1 MSLLSLSHPMP
12 DNERFVD
19 DGLLAALLDD
29 PDILLVLLDDEFQPL
44 SLNAAAEAHLPAST
58 SSGDFWDRIS
68 HPDGRAMALKTVRS
82 GQQGRCAMRWLDN
95 AGVARTVEW
104 RLTRLTNAPASSHRL
119 LLRGYSQA
127 MNQIPERDPR
137 EQLAE
142 IRAVA
147 DRLPVGVF
155 WAGLDGEMV
164 FANETAHTLAGL
176 PRPTIAAAEWSSAV
190 HPEDRSRTQRAMQF
204 AQDNH
209 LDYYCEHRFVHKN
222 GKVQWVL
229 SRSTQ
234 LLDED
239 GEVAGRVGT
248 YTDLTEAKNRERLL
262 RTARDEARAASAA
275 NEQKSVFLRS
285 MSHEL
290 RTPLN
295 AILGLGQLLEL
306 RAAQKLD
313 EKENKQLQGIIDAG
327 EHMLSLIEQF
337 LDYGTVDA
345 GRVKLSFQQLF
356 LDDLLER
363 VGALVQPLAE
373 KARVSLIW
381 DRSAV
386 QGLHVHADRTRFQ
399 QVLFNLISNAIKFNR
414 TDGSGTVSLSC
425 VLMPQGRVRLLVSDN
440 GCGISVESQKRLFM
454 PFERLGKEGSA
465 IPGSGLGLSISQSL
479 IQLMHGAIGAES
491 KEGVGSTFWIEMPSS
506 DQN

>member
-1 MSLLSLSHPMP
+1 MP
-12 DNERFVD
+12 DSERSGED
-19 DGLLAALLDD
+19 ALLAALFDD
-29 PDILLVLLDDEFQPL
+29 PEILLVLLDDHFQPL
-44 SLNAAAEAHLPAST
+44 RLNAAAEVQLPASASAT
-58 SSGDFWDRIS
+58 DFWERIS
-68 HPDGRAMALKTVRS
+68 CPDGREIALQILKS
-82 GQQGRCAMRWLDN
+82 GRAGRCASRWPND
-95 AGVARTVEW
+95 AGAVCSVEW
-104 RLTRLTNAPASSHRL
+104 RLTRLDEASSASPCL
-119 LLRGYSQA
+119 LLRGYSVAAEESANRDQQA
-127 MNQIPERDPR
+127 
-137 EQLAE
+137 QLAQ
-142 IRAVA
+142 IRAMA

-164 FANETAHTLAGL
+164 FANATAHSLAGL
-176 PRPTIAAAEWSSAV
+176 SHSSVEATDWSNAV
-190 HPEDRSRTQRAMQF
+190 HPEDRSRTKRAMQF
-204 AQDNH
+204 AQENH

-234 LLDED
+234 LLNER
-239 GEVAGRVGT
+239 GEVTGRVGT

-313 EKENKQLQGIIDAG
+313 EKENKQLQGVIDAG
-327 EHMLSLIEQF
+327 EHMLALIEQF

-345 GRVKLSFQQLF
+345 GRVKLSFQRLF
-356 LDDLLER
+356 LDELLER

-373 KARVSLIW
+373 KARVSLNW

-386 QGLHVHADRTRFQ
+386 KGLHVYADRTRFQ
-399 QVLFNLISNAIKFNR
+399 QVLFNLVSNAIKFNR

-440 GCGISVESQKRLFM
+440 GCGISAESQKRLFM

-465 IPGSGLGLSISQSL
+465 IPGSGLGLNISQSL
-479 IQLMHGAIGAES
+479 VQLMHGAIGAES
-491 KEGVGSTFWIEMPSS
+491 KEGVGSTFWIEMPTSEQ
-506 DQN
+506 D